1 MKILVTGAAGFIGF
15 HVARALAERGEEVVG
30 LDSMN
35 DYYDPELKR
44 ARRALLVEQGLPFF
58 EQDLADGPAL
68 LQLFEAEG
76 FTHVINL
83 AAQAGV
89 RYSLEVPE
97 AYINSNIVG
106 FANLLQACR
115 LFPVEHLVY
124 ASSGSVS
131 GLNQSLPAGVSE
143 PVGHPMT
150 LYAASKR
157 SNELMA
163 HAYAHLFGIPSTGLR
178 FFSVYGP
185 WGRPDMAL
193 FLFTKKI
200 LEREPIDVFN
210 YGDMT
215 RDWTYIDDI
224 RDGIIAALDRSA
236 EPDPSWDPMQP
247 ALASSSAPFRL
258 YHLGRG
264 APVKLLEAIELLEE
278 ALGQKAEKR
287 LKPMQ
292 LGDVKDTYAEIDAAI
307 ELLDF
312 QPKVDLRE
320 GIGHF
325 VRWYRHHYQC

>member
-1 MKILVTGAAGFIGF
+1 MKVLVTGAGGFIGF
-15 HVARALAERGEEVVG
+15 HVARALKERGDEVIA

-35 DYYDPELKR
+35 DYYDLSLKE
-44 ARRALLVEQGLPFF
+44 ARRDLLVEAGIRFVT
-58 EQDLADGPAL
+58 QDLIDAAAL
-68 LQLFEAEG
+68 MKLFEAEG

-115 LFPVEHLVY
+115 LFPVDHLVY

-131 GLNQSLPAGVSE
+131 GLNATLPAGVSA

-163 HAYAHLFGIPSTGLR
+163 HAYSHLFGIPSTGLR

-193 FLFTKKI
+193 FLFAKKI
-200 LEREPIDVFN
+200 LAGEPIDIYN
-210 YGDMT
+210 YGEMT

-224 RDGIIAALDRSA
+224 RDGIIAALDHQP
-236 EPDPSWDPMQP
+236 EPDPAWDPLSP
-247 ALASSSAPFRL
+247 ALDSSSAPFRL

-264 APVKLLEAIELLEE
+264 APVQLLEAVEFLEE
-278 ALGQKAEKR
+278 AIGLKAEKR

-307 ELLDF
+307 ERLDF
-312 QPKVDLRE
+312 QPKVDLKE
-320 GIGHF
+320 GIQRF
-325 VRWYRHHYQC
+325 IDWYRSHYQS